1 LPASHDR
8 LTSIPSTKAGQD
20 VDAFE
25 TFITRDFEEPG
36 QKAIEKLIA
45 GSRMTADD
53 WRRIARFV
61 VTQDLRTPQD
71 FIEWY
76 ARLQQNIQES
86 LEAAIRKLPERIAQR
101 QAGLSPED
109 DAPDAPPD
117 FLREVLK
124 VSIDR
129 SQPKDGMVPVR
140 ADIRSRR
147 SETGVRD
154 HQHLG
159 AIALSMF

>member
-86 LEAAIRKLPERIAQR
+86 LEAAIRKLPETY
-101 QAGLSPED
+101 
-109 DAPDAPPD
+109 
-117 FLREVLK
+117 
-124 VSIDR
+124 
-129 SQPKDGMVPVR
+129 R
-140 ADIRSRR
+140 AA
-147 SETGVRD
+147 TGR
-154 HQHLG
+154 
-159 AIALSMF
+159 ALS